1 MAISPL
7 SVLVVC
13 TGNSARSI
21 MAEAWINRHGA
32 PHLRAYSA
40 GSDPK
45 SGPHPMALTILTE
58 QGYSIDLLRS
68 KRVDEFQRL
77 DSPKVDLVITVCDHA
92 AEGCPFLPSATPHI
106 HWGMPDP
113 AAVEDPDA
121 QRAAFEETL
130 ALIGRRFRALLT
142 ADPASPDFI
151 LALKGAASIT

>member
-1 MAISPL
+1 MALTPL
-7 SVLVVC
+7 SVLIVC

-21 MAEAWINRHGA
+21 LAEAWINHHGA
-32 PHLRAYSA
+32 PRLRAYSA

-45 SGPHPMALTILTE
+45 SQPHPMALTVLKE
-58 QGYSIDLLRS
+58 NGYSIDQLRS
-68 KRVDEFQRL
+68 KRIDEFQRV
-77 DSPKVDLVITVCDHA
+77 DSPKVDIVITVCDHA
-92 AEGCPFLPSATPHI
+92 AESCPFFPGATTVI

-113 AAVEDPDA
+113 AAVEEPDA

-130 ALIGRRFRALLT
+130 GLIGRRFQALLT